1 MTQANTREQLRQ
13 IEGKLFAGRL
23 VSRAI
28 FRTLRDEIRSGTLLE
43 TIQESRKHKT
53 LAFPYE
59 PTYAELLETRARE
72 NPSRPFLR
80 FENQRI
86 DLLDFNRSANAVAK
100 GLRSLGAQ
108 PGDVCAIMSGN
119 CPEFLYSFF
128 ATQKLGMGAVPVNT
142 GLMGDGLTYLLDH
155 SQARFLIVHRANL
168 EQIFSVRK
176 KLKHVKEIIVI
187 TEGASDTPLPRA
199 LPRVEDF
206 LHTYS
211 NAPDPRVGINPESV
225 SLLLYTSG
233 TTGHPKGVVYKYR
246 DSNTR
251 KMRLLG
257 NLLYDKGEVLYTCLP
272 LFHANALLLSTMQS
286 LNMGHELAL
295 GRKFSASRFWE
306 EVSNLGGTTF
316 NTLGAMIPILLK
328 QPPGP
333 YDRKHSVRV
342 VVSAACPANA
352 WREYEDRFGVRLI
365 EAYAAVDGGGFLTLN
380 MGNAPVGSIGKPLGG
395 GRYRLVA
402 ENGAEAGPN
411 EPGELQVWKGK
422 SRDSQVEYYR
432 NEEATKKKTSDGW
445 LRTGDLLTR
454 DEKGY
459 LYFVGRNTDSMRRRG
474 ENVSAYEVET
484 VINKHPDV
492 LESAVFGIPSEL
504 GEDDIMAMI
513 VPIEG
518 RKVDPA
524 AVHKFLQG
532 KLAKY
537 AIPRFIEV
545 TDELPKTGTHRVQK
559 NDLRARGP
567 SAATWDAD
575 KAAPKR
581 KTGAA

>member
-1 MTQANTREQLRQ
+1 MTQTSTQEQFKL

-28 FRTLRDEIRSGTLLE
+28 YRTLRDEVRTGTLLE
-43 TIQESRKHKT
+43 TIQASRQAKT

-59 PTYAELLETRARE
+59 PTYAELLESRAAAHPGRAY
-72 NPSRPFLR
+72 LR

-86 DLLDFNRSANAVAK
+86 ALGEFNQHANAVAA
-100 GLRSLGAQ
+100 GLKSLGAK
-108 PGDVCAIMSGN
+108 PGEVCAIMSGN

-142 GLMGDGLTYLLDH
+142 GLVGDGLTYLIDH
-155 SQARFLIVHRANL
+155 CQARYLIVHRANL
-168 EQIFSVRK
+168 EQIFAVRK
-176 KLKHVKEIIVI
+176 KLKNLKEIIVI
-187 TEGASDTPLPRA
+187 TEGATDAPLPRA

-206 LHTYS
+206 LTEFS
-211 NAPDPRVGINPESV
+211 TAPNPRVKADPEAV

-233 TTGHPKGVVYKYR
+233 TTGHPKGVVYRFR
-246 DSNTR
+246 DSNTK

-306 EVSNLGGTTF
+306 EVASLGATTF

-333 YDRKHSVRV
+333 YDRKHRVRV

-352 WREYEDRFGVRLI
+352 WREYEERFGVRLV

-380 MGNAPVGSIGKPLGG
+380 LGNAPVGSIGKPLGG

-402 ENGAEAGPN
+402 ESGGEASPN

-422 SRDSQVEYYR
+422 TRDSQVEYYR
-432 NEEATKKKTSDGW
+432 NEEATRKKTSDGW
-445 LRTGDLLTR
+445 LRTGDLLMR

-524 AVHKFLQG
+524 ILHKFLQG

-559 NDLRARGP
+559 TDLKARGP
-567 SAATWDAD
+567 SADTWDAD
-575 KAAPKR
+575 KSGAQR